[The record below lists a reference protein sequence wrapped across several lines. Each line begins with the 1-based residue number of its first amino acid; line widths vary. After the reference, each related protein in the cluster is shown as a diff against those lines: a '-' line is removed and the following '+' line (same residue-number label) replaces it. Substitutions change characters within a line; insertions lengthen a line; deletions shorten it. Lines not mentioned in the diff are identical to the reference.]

1 MHSNSKFINWTEFYN
16 FQRSSKNVTEKCID
30 LSNIHIKN
38 LKERFGLSDSDF
50 SLGQTMLTYSVPK
63 SITFGNI
70 SFNQNSIRIEIKYS
84 GLTDI
89 EYIQQTDGYDMH
101 KIKIES
107 IEGYQNQLN
116 LIFKLSDSAF
126 KSIKNG
132 NYESLIRLHSA
143 ISSGESIQNIIKED
157 IEPTAVEGKSFLAVH
172 MRYERNNSFIRK
184 IKEEAIK
191 SDPFLRCEACEFSFF
206 ENFGELG
213 KGFIEAHHLNPLSTS
228 KGERITTRKDIAL
241 LCSNCH
247 KMIHR
252 GNPVFTLEELKNIMM
267 D

>member
-1 MHSNSKFINWTEFYN
+1 
-16 FQRSSKNVTEKCID
+16 
-30 LSNIHIKN
+30 
-38 LKERFGLSDSDF
+38 
-50 SLGQTMLTYSVPK
+50 
-63 SITFGNI
+63 
-70 SFNQNSIRIEIKYS
+70 
-84 GLTDI
+84 
-89 EYIQQTDGYDMH
+89 MH

-126 KSIKNG
+126 KLIRSG